1 MGTRAVILWFA
12 QVAAALTAA
21 AMLSACSA
29 ASLASLAGVP
39 LQPKKS
45 ATIATAP
52 VPVTKPAPSEPS
64 VALLSF
70 AEQPRSGPADVNG
83 LIAKYAAQYD
93 VPESLVHRVVKKES
107 GYNPKARNGPY
118 WGLMQIRHDTA
129 RSMGYRGD
137 ASGLLDADTNL
148 RYAVKYLRGAWIVGG
163 YSQDAAIRNY
173 QRGYYYEA
181 KRKGLLKQAGLR

>member
-1 MGTRAVILWFA
+1 MGTRAGILRFA
-12 QVAAALTAA
+12 QLAAALSAA

-39 LQPKKS
+39 LQPKKP
-45 ATIATAP
+45 AAVALAD
-52 VPVTKPAPSEPS
+52 VPVAQPEPDAPS

-70 AEQPRSGPADVNG
+70 AEPPRSGPADVNG

-93 VPESLVHRVVKKES
+93 VPASLVHRVVKKES

-137 ASGLLDADTNL
+137 AAGLLDADTNL
-148 RYAVKYLRGAWIVGG
+148 RYAVKYLRGAYIVGG

-173 QRGYYYEA
+173 QRGYYYDA
-181 KRKGLLKQAGLR
+181 KRQGLLKQAGLR